1 MSVEA
6 IPSRDEVVLV
16 LAPTGRDTPLTCAIL
31 AERAG
36 VTCESCRDVPDLCD
50 RIAAGAGAAVI
61 AEEAL
66 DAGSTRRLA
75 DVLAAQLPWSD
86 LPLLILSNSGG
97 VMSNPAELA
106 ALRQRGNVTVL

>member
-36 VTCESCRDVPDLCD
+36 VTCESCRDVAELCD
-50 RIAAGAGAAVI
+50 RIAAGAGAAVV

-66 DAGSTRRLA
+66 DAPSVRRLA
-75 DVLAAQLPWSD
+75 AGLAGQPPWSGPP
-86 LPLLILSNSGG
+86 PL
-97 VMSNPAELA
+97 VPAHPAGPGTTCPTHATLGT
-106 ALRQRGNVTVL
+106 RG